1 MGEVDDELGSMGRE
15 EMLAEQ
21 HRATRDIGGES
32 STLEQRRADW
42 HRKQLGLGWLSG
54 VSTDRLRC
62 TMQFDRQQLVKR
74 VPLHV
79 VHRQFLAQ
87 FGRAPH
93 GHNCEWI
100 TIREVDSLDPKHLGN
115 AERRFDVRWCIDEG
129 ELDYMSPSGLSTRFK
144 LGFDC
149 AKPFET
155 LSHGFS
161 CDKPTESLPGSDQP
175 FVAHRIER
183 SADGHPAGPEF
194 LREVSFTRQ
203 HRPGR

>member
-15 EMLAEQ
+15 QVLAEQ
-21 HRATRDIGGES
+21 HWPTRDIGGES
-32 STLEQRRADW
+32 STFEQRRADRN
-42 HRKQLGLGWLSG
+42 RKQLGLGGLSG
-54 VSTDRLRC
+54 VSTDRLGR
-62 TMQFDRQQLVKR
+62 TMQFDRQQLVER

-79 VHRQFLAQ
+79 VHRQFLGQ

-93 GHNCEWI
+93 GHDSE
-100 TIREVDSLDPKHLGN
+100 RFAVSQVDSLDPKHLGT

-129 ELDYMSPSGLSTRFK
+129 ELDYMSPSRPSTRFK

-155 LSHGFS
+155 LSQRFS

-175 FVAHRIER
+175 LVAHGIER
-183 SADGHPAGPEF
+183 PADGHPAGPER